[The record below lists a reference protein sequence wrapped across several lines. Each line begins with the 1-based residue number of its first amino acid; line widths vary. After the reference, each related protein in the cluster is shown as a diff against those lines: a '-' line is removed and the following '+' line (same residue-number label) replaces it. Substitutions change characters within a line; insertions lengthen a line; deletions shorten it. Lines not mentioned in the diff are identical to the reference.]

1 MATADALNGEAGF
14 ELVALPEPMA
24 VRDPDTG
31 AIVDGYRLT
40 VRSKTSGATA
50 TLELPKSRYSADYL
64 KAQAE
69 AALEPLDASIAA
81 FGARGLSGAQS

>member
-1 MATADALNGEAGF
+1 MNGDATF
-14 ELVALPEPMA
+14 ELVSLPEPMP

-50 TLELPKSRYSADYL
+50 TLELPKSRYSAAYL
-64 KAQAE
+64 KQQAE
-69 AALEPLDASIAA
+69 AALAPLDESIAA
-81 FGARGLSGAQS
+81 FGQAGMTGATPAG